1 MDKSREIESL
11 RMRMTKLIYRAS
23 MPDLEMPVFFEG
35 EEPPKQYG
43 AKLPNGKVI
52 PLTLPIMIE
61 KKRPL

>member
-1 MDKSREIESL
+1 MDKSRQIESL
-11 RMRMTKLIYRAS
+11 KLRMTKLIYQAS
-23 MPDLEMPVFFEG
+23 MPDLEMPVYFEG

-43 AKLPNGKVI
+43 AKLPDGKII